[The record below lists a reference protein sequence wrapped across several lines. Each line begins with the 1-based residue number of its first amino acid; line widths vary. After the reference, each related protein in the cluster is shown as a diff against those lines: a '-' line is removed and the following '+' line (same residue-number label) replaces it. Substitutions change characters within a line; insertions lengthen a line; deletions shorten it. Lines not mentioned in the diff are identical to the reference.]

1 MKGFAS
7 ACRALLCCLFRV
19 ILARHAVG
27 AMTAGLPSNGRPIA
41 AGRIGEEGHF
51 WTCLQPSLMGESHLH
66 LKIETNSMYDAFS
79 ARGPQGLVVHDVATD
94 C

>member
-27 AMTAGLPSNGRPIA
+27 AM
-41 AGRIGEEGHF
+41 
-51 WTCLQPSLMGESHLH
+51 TCLQPSLMGESHLH

-79 ARGPQGLVVHDVATD
+79 ARGPQPAGGARRGDGLLIVNSTETPDR
-94 C
+94 